1 MPRKSRR
8 KPVESPAAEPT
19 PVAAVLEQSP
29 IAQILASRDARAEI
43 EPDQPMPEPHS
54 EEAVAAFQ
62 RQREREQAVAVPPKT
77 EEPARRQKTWGE
89 TVRPWTTHGRDTGV
103 HHVTTTS
110 PDMVG
115 IRFDKGKERT
125 AGEKREMEA
134 IGLRFFTEAQAWL
147 KTNRNGA
154 FDETQDLARKF
165 AERREQQAEP
175 EISR

>member
-8 KPVESPAAEPT
+8 KTVESPATEPM

-29 IAQILASRDARAEI
+29 IAEILASRDARAEI
-43 EPDQPMPEPHS
+43 EPDQPMPMPPG

-62 RQREREQAVAVPPKT
+62 RQREREQAVADPPKA
-77 EEPARRQKTWGE
+77 EEPVRRQKTWGE

-115 IRFDKGKERT
+115 IAFPKDRPRT
-125 AGEKREMEA
+125 DEEK
-134 IGLRFFTEAQAWL
+134 
-147 KTNRNGA
+147 
-154 FDETQDLARKF
+154 
-165 AERREQQAEP
+165 
-175 EISR
+175 